1 MSRAPEWWRS
11 DVLARRLP
19 VLRTRGRIADA
30 VRAFFRARDFAEV
43 ETPALQVSPGMEPHL
58 RPFATDLDEPF
69 GEGQRRLYLHTSPE
83 FAMKKLLAGGVER
96 MFQLARVFRNGERA
110 DTHHPEFVML
120 EWYRAGTDYK
130 TIMDDCDGLLAAV
143 AAAAGTAEWRR
154 GGKTCDASQPAE
166 RLSVAEAFRR
176 HAGVDLFAASD
187 IGDFKAAAERAGI
200 ACQDGDR
207 WDDVF
212 FRIFLDRIEP
222 NLGLGRPTILYD
234 YPASMAALARLKP
247 GDARVAERFEV
258 YVAGLE
264 LANAFSE
271 LTDAAE
277 QRRRFEADNDLREK
291 LYGARLPVDDDFL
304 AAVGAMPPAAGIAL
318 GFDRMVMLA
327 TGATRIEDVLW
338 APVDTKGLGL

>member
-19 VLRTRGRIADA
+19 ALRTRGRIADA

-58 RPFATDLDEPF
+58 RPFATEWNEPF
-69 GEGQRRLYLHTSPE
+69 VQGHRRLYLHTSPE
-83 FAMKKLLAGGVER
+83 FAMKKLLAGGVAR

-120 EWYRAGTDYK
+120 EWYRAGVDY
-130 TIMDDCDGLLAAV
+130 TAIMDDCDGLLAAV
-143 AAAAGTAEWRR
+143 ADAAGTAEWRR
-154 GGKTCDASQPAE
+154 GDKTCDASKPAE
-166 RLSVAEAFRR
+166 RLSVAEAFDR
-176 HAGVDLFAASD
+176 HAGIDLFAASA
-187 IGDFKAAAERAGI
+187 IADFRQAAERAGI
-200 ACQDGDR
+200 ACRDGDR

-212 FRIFLDRIEP
+212 FRVFLEKIEP

-247 GDARVAERFEV
+247 GDPRVAERFEV

-277 QRRRFEADNDLREK
+277 QRRRFEADNDLRER
-291 LYGARLPVDDDFL
+291 LYGERLPLDEDFL

-318 GFDRMVMLA
+318 GFDRLVMLA
-327 TGATRIEDVLW
+327 TGAERIEDVLW
-338 APVDTKGLGL
+338 APVAEG

>member
-69 GEGQRRLYLHTSPE
+69 GDGQRRLYLHTSPE

-110 DTHHPEFVML
+110 DTHHPEFTML
-120 EWYRAGTDYK
+120 EWYRAGADYK
-130 TIMDDCDGLLAAV
+130 AIMDDCDGLLAAV
-143 AAAAGTAEWRR
+143 ADAAGASEWRR
-154 GGKTCDASQPAE
+154 GDKTCDVSKPAE
-166 RLSVAEAFRR
+166 RLSVAEAFGR
-176 HAGVDLFAASD
+176 HAGIDLFAASE
-187 IGDFKAAAERAGI
+187 IVDFKNAAGRAGI

-212 FRIFLDRIEP
+212 FRVFLEKIEP
-222 NLGLGRPTILYD
+222 NLGIGRPTILYD

-277 QRRRFEADNDLREK
+277 QRRRFAADNDLREK
-291 LYGARLPVDDDFL
+291 LYGARLPLDEDFL
-304 AAVGAMPPAAGIAL
+304 AAVAAMPPSAGIAL

-327 TGATRIEDVLW
+327 TGAARIDDVLW
-338 APVDTKGLGL
+338 APVAG